1 MPLRPY
7 KLKALLCQI
16 NPAHTITFCVYKIHF
31 NITSMVTIG
40 LKRIKSNMFLN
51 FIILGTLKSARK
63 AHGFNSTCSFLRFY
77 SPVDT
82 LPSEYCKI

>member
-1 MPLRPY
+1 
-7 KLKALLCQI
+7 
-16 NPAHTITFCVYKIHF
+16 
-31 NITSMVTIG
+31 MVTIG

-82 LPSEYCKI
+82 LPSEYCKIWGLWRTSSTASKYTGCHRRNGPNFGRMFLML